1 MWMVARGI
9 HKDMI
14 PREYETSSVGVI
26 KKALELVGVLKK
38 KTISISKKLLLQ
50 ELKRRQKGKILN
62 ANNKKNED
70 LFGF

>member
-9 HKDMI
+9 HKDI
-14 PREYETSSVGVI
+14 PRDYEISSVGVI
-26 KKALELVGVLKK
+26 KKALELGVLKK

-50 ELKRRQKGKILN
+50 EFKRRHKGKILN

-70 LFGF
+70 LFG

>member
-1 MWMVARGI
+1 MVARGI